1 VRELGKE
8 VANNITLTVLR
19 DHGGGR
25 GASVGECGQ
34 ERVARNAGPVWQQD
48 RRQWGAGA
56 GRDIGRDQHPH
67 KPGSPVLRDHGGGC
81 GASGG
86 GHAAR
91 PAAEQGYRDC
101 ASSRLACGMEVLDVD
116 AGVTRVVEEAG
127 AGAEPPLKRMR
138 LEQAASER
146 MVRALQERL
155 VAVKKE
161 QVEERA
167 TRHSELR
174 ASVDA
179 KVKAAVKEALAQVTD
194 ALECAC
200 CFEPPRRCGPR
211 VRAHLLQPTG
221 VRLLV
226 GDEVPRVSAAH
237 RSARAALWG
246 ACQRVRASAPRRLT
260 RAPPCEGEAEM
271 RTEGREGREG
281 IKGHYRKTCDR
292 KKS

>member
-1 VRELGKE
+1 
-8 VANNITLTVLR
+8 
-19 DHGGGR
+19 
-25 GASVGECGQ
+25 
-34 ERVARNAGPVWQQD
+34 
-48 RRQWGAGA
+48 
-56 GRDIGRDQHPH
+56 
-67 KPGSPVLRDHGGGC
+67 
-81 GASGG
+81 
-86 GHAAR
+86 
-91 PAAEQGYRDC
+91 
-101 ASSRLACGMEVLDVD
+101 M
-116 AGVTRVVEEAG
+116 
-127 AGAEPPLKRMR
+127 
-138 LEQAASER
+138 
-146 MVRALQERL
+146 
-155 VAVKKE
+155 AVKKE

-271 RTEGREGREG
+271 RTEGRDGREG